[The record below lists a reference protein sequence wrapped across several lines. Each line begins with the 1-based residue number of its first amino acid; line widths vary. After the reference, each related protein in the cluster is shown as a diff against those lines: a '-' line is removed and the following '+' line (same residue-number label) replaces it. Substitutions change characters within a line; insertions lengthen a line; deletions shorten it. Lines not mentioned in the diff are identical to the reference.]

1 MISFIIINVIYFKQK
16 DKCKFKHDKVGARVS
31 GHVVVPKDEE
41 QLKQVVATKGPVTVA
56 VDSSRFFGY
65 KTGKQLYFMAF
76 CQKFLSF
83 HK

>member
-1 MISFIIINVIYFKQK
+1 M
-16 DKCKFKHDKVGARVS
+16 S

-56 VDSSRFFGY
+56 VDASNFVGY
-65 KTGKQLYFMAF
+65 ESGKQLYFMVF
-76 CQKFLSF
+76 RQQFLIF